1 MITGVPAAQAR
12 QVWPTVEPVLRR
24 ATARTR
30 GRVSTEAL
38 LRRVEDGAM
47 QLWVSVP
54 PTAACLT
61 EVIDYPHA
69 RWCRVVFAAGDAR
82 ALIRTGIALVEAW
95 ARAQGCAG
103 VEIEGRAGWER
114 ALPGYAR
121 DDVILR
127 KEL

>member
-1 MITGVPAAQAR
+1 MIAGVPAGQAR
-12 QVWPTVEPVLRR
+12 RIWPVVEPVLRR

-38 LRRVEDGAM
+38 LGRIEAGAM
-47 QLWVSVP
+47 QLWVALP
-54 PTAACLT
+54 PTAACVS
-61 EVIDYPHA
+61 EVIDYPHS

-82 ALIRTGIALVEAW
+82 ALIRAGIALIEGW

-114 ALPGYAR
+114 ALPGYVR